1 MSKVAGHNLNSGFSM
16 ETKVFK
22 CEVISPTV
30 DDFAKQYPQ
39 YAPFATGE
47 GKELFAL
54 IIKPENFVRMATASE
69 LDFAA
74 LFGVAEP
81 CSKLAQAQ
89 NNPLT
94 NYTKQFIGAVVCC
107 LMENNGYKKTGR
119 KKSINHPDFTKG
131 EIYLRESN

>member
-1 MSKVAGHNLNSGFSM
+1 M
-16 ETKVFK
+16 ETTVFK
-22 CEVISPTV
+22 CEVISPTA

-39 YAPFATGE
+39 YAPFAIGE
-47 GKELFAL
+47 GKELFSL
-54 IIKPENFVRMATASE
+54 IIRPENFVRMAIASE
-69 LDFAA
+69 LGFAA

-89 NNPLT
+89 SNPLT

-107 LMENNGYKKTGR
+107 LMESNGYKKTGR